1 MVYTSSQFHRTSD
14 EMPSTTAT
22 SLLDTIQDGTS
33 PKNSQLRTG
42 ILRLLAAVWIQ
53 QHFIREFFGIRIQPA
68 IDPVDHDMVLKRAVW
83 KALHRRSPM
92 PRSTLSARSLPYI
105 SVM

>member
-1 MVYTSSQFHRTSD
+1 
-14 EMPSTTAT
+14 MPSTTAT

-83 KALHRRSPM
+83 KALHMSQARAIGKTKTLRRMRKRLDSNRKVIVPEM
-92 PRSTLSARSLPYI
+92 
-105 SVM
+105 